1 MNQDY
6 RSSTTFTA
14 PKSLKNLV
22 TLDSSGSRL
31 QPRIPTHLLPGV
43 SLPLPFK

>member
-1 MNQDY
+1 MNEDY
-6 RSSTTFTA
+6 RRSTTFAA

-22 TLDSSGSRL
+22 TLNSSGSRL
-31 QPRIPTHLLPGV
+31 QPRIPMHLLPGI